1 MATIQPP
8 TPEEEDAIIHSR
20 ITNDEKVL
28 KKVVKRFHTYASVA
42 YPLHLPETRPEPLAI
57 EEAKELFRV
66 ELESFHLTLKKAVL
80 VCEAE
85 RRQVEQYER
94 EKQRIEDE
102 REALKGQIEQLKTS
116 LEDAQLSR
124 RQMIEYDLIAEK
136 INQLPSRDELQQSI
150 DSLENDIAAILS
162 EHETQT
168 RLVQAQKTALDTII
182 NDISSL
188 RLLGKD
194 PDLPQGDTSGEDS
207 QDLPDDEKFTEDPSL
222 NPAAKPFTPSRF
234 STPIAITSIAQR
246 QLQSKGI
253 PSGVSSPLVS
263 SPILVPTK
271 DDDDIEMGELA
282 EEPGE
287 VKSPKKV
294 REELEEGEASDGS
307 SPLSAVPDYV

>member
-1 MATIQPP
+1 MATIPPP

-28 KKVVKRFHTYASVA
+28 KKIVKRFHTYSSAA
-42 YPLHLPETRPEPLAI
+42 HPLHPPETQPEPATV

-66 ELESFHLTLKKAVL
+66 DLDSFHLTLQKAVL

-85 RRQVEQYER
+85 RRQVKQYER

-102 REALKGQIEQLKTS
+102 RESLKGQIEQLKTS

-150 DSLENDIAAILS
+150 ESLDNDIAAILA

-182 NDISSL
+182 SDISCL
-188 RLLGKD
+188 RRFGKD
-194 PDLPQGDTSGEDS
+194 PDLQSDTPGDDT
-207 QDLPDDEKFTEDPSL
+207 QDLHDDEKFSEEPPL
-222 NPAAKPFTPSRF
+222 NPNAKPFTPSRF
-234 STPIAITSIAQR
+234 STPIPITSVAQR
-246 QLQSKGI
+246 QLQSKAV
-253 PSGVSSPLVS
+253 SSEVSSPLVS
-263 SPILVPTK
+263 SPASVPTK
-271 DDDDIEMGELA
+271 DEDDIEMGELA

-287 VKSPKKV
+287 VKPPKKKV
-294 REELEEGEASDGS
+294 REDLEEGEASDGGS
-307 SPLSAVPDYV
+307 DISGVPEYE